1 MSTCRLPYEIQS
13 KQPMKHILD
22 AVYVI
27 TLEQRWFMWTPEKYV
42 LETVENAYKKMIQQ
56 KQEWMGQ
63 VIIHYRNQQ
72 SHIYDG
78 QHRITTWVLVL
89 VSIAYLSDNL
99 KLRETILG
107 KVSKVFNE
115 FDTESVDG
123 EGKNILERIGGERLS
138 NIRSEYEFDLEML
151 NCIVQTGQVV
161 SNSKSKIGEG
171 FSSIHRFLSEKMDE
185 TGRFAFYKY
194 VINDMFFDVM
204 TITDWD
210 QIPEFFNKINNIKM
224 PLPLWL
230 SVRTHILGDMGETYK
245 ERMREIVKA
254 VLHVSERK
262 VIDENQ
268 ILMLSMSLFHKRWI
282 KVSDVLSG
290 KYYKFTQDNFR
301 HWEKTVFNLVKI
313 IEQVADNGL
322 LFGLLHEFTTGHE
335 IKTTL
340 LVPLLYKWS
349 ETRDFDI
356 SPYFESLVK
365 TILWGSLHL
374 LSSANKNKW
383 KVSLN
388 SKRYQSKIVGEK
400 LGIVSKT
407 FEDTVPWEITLVELK
422 TFFGTEC
429 RITKDDF
436 ISNWRDR
443 FHTFSTKPHTSWCR
457 AILRLLWYS
466 KDAHE
471 MIPDFT
477 KADLEHVLPQSSRNS
492 YPQLVDRIGNMTL
505 FMAKN
510 GHDVRGNRSLGKLAF
525 SEKRSMYSKSNIPMT
540 RKLASYP
547 GDFGVEEIMKRE
559 EEIIQLIFGF
569 IETEIYSVMVKE

>member
-1 MSTCRLPYEIQS
+1 
-13 KQPMKHILD
+13 MKHILD

-42 LETVENAYKKMIQQ
+42 LETVENAYKKMIRQD
-56 KQEWMGQ
+56 QEWMGQ

-89 VSIAYLSDNL
+89 VSIAYLTDNP
-99 KLRETILG
+99 KLRDTILG

-123 EGKNILERIGGERLS
+123 EGKNVLERIGGERLS
-138 NIRSEYEFDLEML
+138 NIRSEYECDLEML

-161 SNSKSKIGEG
+161 LNSKSKIGEA
-171 FSSIHRFLSEKMDE
+171 FSSIHRFLSETMDE
-185 TGRFAFYKY
+185 TGRVAFYKY
-194 VINDMFFDVM
+194 VCNDMFFDVM

-230 SVRTHILGDMGETYK
+230 SVRTHILGDMGVTYK
-245 ERMREIVKA
+245 KRMRDIVKA
-254 VLHVSERK
+254 VLDVSERK

-282 KVSDVLSG
+282 KASDVLSG
-290 KYYKFTQDNFR
+290 KYYKFTPDNFVD
-301 HWEKTVFNLVKI
+301 WEKTVFGLVKI
-313 IEQVADNGL
+313 IEQVADHGH

-335 IKTTL
+335 IKSTL

-374 LSSANKNKW
+374 LTCTSKCKLT
-383 KVSLN
+383 LN
-388 SKRYQSKIVGEK
+388 SKRYQTKIVGEK

-407 FEDTVPWEITLVELK
+407 FDNTVPWETTLVELK
-422 TFFGTEC
+422 TFFCSEG
-429 RITKDDF
+429 RLTKDDF
-436 ISNWRDR
+436 TTRWRDR
-443 FHTFSTKPHTSWCR
+443 FHIFSTKSHNNWCR
-457 AILRLLWYS
+457 ALLRLLWYS
-466 KDAHE
+466 EDAHE

-477 KADLEHVLPQSSRNS
+477 KADLEHILPQSLRNT
-492 YPQLVDRIGNMTL
+492 YPEWVDRIGNMTL
-505 FMAKN
+505 YMAKN
-510 GHDVRGNRSLGKLAF
+510 GHDVRGNRSLGKLAV
-525 SEKRSMYSKSNIPMT
+525 SEKLPMYSKSNIRMT
-540 RKLASYP
+540 RELASSL
-547 GDFGVEEIMKRE
+547 GDFGIQEIMRRE
-559 EEIIQLIFGF
+559 EEMIQSIFGF
-569 IETEIYSVMVKE
+569 IETEIYSALNTIFP